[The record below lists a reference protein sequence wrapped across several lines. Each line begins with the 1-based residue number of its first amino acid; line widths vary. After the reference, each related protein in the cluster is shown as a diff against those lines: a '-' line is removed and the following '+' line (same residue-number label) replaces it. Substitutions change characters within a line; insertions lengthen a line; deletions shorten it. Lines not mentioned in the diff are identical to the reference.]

1 MSDEGADPVSVEQD
15 EHSELSDSN
24 DDENDD
30 GDIPVLS
37 LVSGR
42 TKRVT
47 AGNRISSLLEKEGD
61 DDLELLF
68 AENDEE
74 EDVEFEGD
82 DAEAASDV
90 QFDTSSDDE
99 DQGPANAD
107 DDLEGERELQR
118 QDRARR
124 LQKRKVQDVFKRPV
138 GLRKK
143 LKLDPTTAVAFSGTS
158 VPRPRKKSERVS
170 WIPTAEEGPTRS
182 STRKQTVQ
190 NKKTVHQRMIA
201 NEMRRIALIGTM
213 EAAAKIKEASKPE
226 VMTQQERMEEAA
238 RTERKNAKSLNRWEE
253 AEKKRLEDQRAK
265 LDALQ
270 NRQLRGPVITWWSG
284 MARWVNGKLAQIG
297 RRQMQEMDKLEESTA
312 KGGGGTELPGRL
324 LVNKPSTS
332 GDQDVVMTQGTDA
345 PSEAPQTRPP
355 VSPLR
360 NGVDSPHQVLPV
372 SPQGSQFLDGIRYYA
387 SLNTNLHRPEVSNQ
401 DSIGHELHQV
411 VLHPQMPE
419 LPEPITAGVSP
430 IPPRPPFASLIEYSS
445 RTLVVLDNI
454 DTNATK
460 TPELQNHVLLKKRN
474 VKIQSKLTR
483 RVSCRYYR

>member
-1 MSDEGADPVSVEQD
+1 MSDEGANPVSVEQD
-15 EHSELSDSN
+15 EDSEPSDSN

-47 AGNRISSLLEKEGD
+47 AGNRLSSLLEKEGD

-68 AENDEE
+68 AEDDDE

-90 QFDTSSDDE
+90 QLDSSSDDE

-107 DDLEGERELQR
+107 DDLQGERELQR
-118 QDRARR
+118 QDRAKR
-124 LQKRKVQDVFKRPV
+124 LRKRKAQDVFKRPG

-143 LKLDPTTAVAFSGTS
+143 LKLDPTTAVVFPGTTA
-158 VPRPRKKSERVS
+158 PRPRKKSERVS

-201 NEMRRIALIGTM
+201 NEKRRIALIGTM

-226 VMTQQERMEEAA
+226 VMTQRERMEEAA
-238 RTERKNAKSLNRWEE
+238 RTERKNAKSLNKWEE

-284 MARWVNGKLAQIG
+284 MARWMNGKLAQIG
-297 RRQMQEMDKLEESTA
+297 RRQMQELDKPEGSTA
-312 KGGGGTELPGRL
+312 KGGGGTEIPGRL
-324 LVNKPSTS
+324 QGNKPSTS
-332 GDQDVVMTQGTDA
+332 RDQDVVMTQGSDA
-345 PSEAPQTRPP
+345 PSEAPETRPP
-355 VSPLR
+355 ASPLR
-360 NGVDSPHQVLPV
+360 KRIDSPHQVQPV
-372 SPQGSQFLDGIRYYA
+372 SPQGSQLLDGIRYYA
-387 SLNTNLHRPEVSNQ
+387 SLHSNSYRPEAPTQ

-411 VLHPQMPE
+411 PLQPPV
-419 LPEPITAGVSP
+419 PEPPEPVTPGVSR
-430 IPPRPPFASLIEYSS
+430 IPPNPPFASLIEYSS

-454 DTNATK
+454 DANATK

-474 VKIQSKLTR
+474 GKIQSK
-483 RVSCRYYR
+483 